1 MNKEEL
7 AEIYHLANERF
18 TKQYS
23 LLYNDEYYQTYE
35 AVPMAYAPYRP
46 KAGAIVNAFA
56 NYRLSHPLVR
66 WYYKI
71 KELSQW
77 RINIK
82 LYKGD

>member
-1 MNKEEL
+1 MDKKEL
-7 AEIYHLANERF
+7 AEFYDLANDTR
-18 TKQYS
+18 
-23 LLYNDEYYQTYE
+23 YNDKYYQTYE
-35 AVPMAYAPYRP
+35 AVPMASAPYRP

-71 KELSQW
+71 KEVLQ

>member
-1 MNKEEL
+1 MNKKEL
-7 AEIYHLANERF
+7 AEIYDLANDTR
-18 TKQYS
+18 YS
-23 LLYNDEYYQTYE
+23 DKYYSTYE

-71 KELSQW
+71 KELLQW

>member
-1 MNKEEL
+1 MNKKEL
-7 AEIYHLANERF
+7 AEIYDLANDTR
-18 TKQYS
+18 YS
-23 LLYNDEYYQTYE
+23 EYYSTYD
-35 AVPMAYAPYRP
+35 AVPMASAPYRP

-66 WYYKI
+66 WYYRI
-71 KELSQW
+71 KEILNW

>member
-1 MNKEEL
+1 MR
-7 AEIYHLANERF
+7 H
-18 TKQYS
+18 S
-23 LLYNDEYYQTYE
+23 DEYYQTWE
-35 AVPMAYAPYRP
+35 GAAVPMNYSPYRP

-66 WYYKI
+66 GYYKI

>member
-1 MNKEEL
+1 MNKKEL
-7 AEIYHLANERF
+7 AEIYDLANDTR
-18 TKQYS
+18 YS
-23 LLYNDEYYQTYE
+23 DRYVGYE
-35 AVPMAYAPYRP
+35 VVAMCNKPPYKP
-46 KAGAIVNAFA
+46 KAGVIVDAFA

-71 KELSQW
+71 KEVLNW

>member
-1 MNKEEL
+1 MDKKEL
-7 AEIYHLANERF
+7 IEIYDLANDTR
-18 TKQYS
+18 YS
-23 LLYNDEYYQTYE
+23 EYYSTYE
-35 AVPMAYAPYRP
+35 AVPMASAPYRP

-71 KELSQW
+71 KELLQW

-82 LYKGD
+82 FYKGD

>member
-1 MNKEEL
+1 
-7 AEIYHLANERF
+7 
-18 TKQYS
+18 
-23 LLYNDEYYQTYE
+23 
-35 AVPMAYAPYRP
+35 MAYAPYRP

-66 WYYKI
+66 WYYRI
-71 KELSQW
+71 KEILNW

>member
-1 MNKEEL
+1 MNDEEL
-7 AEIYHLANERF
+7 AEIYDLANDTR
-18 TKQYS
+18 YS
-23 LLYNDEYYQTYE
+23 DRYVGYE
-35 AVPMAYAPYRP
+35 AVAMYHKSLYRP

-71 KELSQW
+71 KELLQW

>member
-1 MNKEEL
+1 MNKKEL
-7 AEIYHLANERF
+7 AEIYHLANKRF

-23 LLYNDEYYQTYE
+23 LLYNDEYYQTYDIGAE
-35 AVPMAYAPYRP
+35 PMKAYVIPHLV
-46 KAGAIVNAFA
+46 VNAFA

-71 KELSQW
+71 KELLQW

>member
-1 MNKEEL
+1 MNKKEL
-7 AEIYHLANERF
+7 AEIYDLANNTR
-18 TKQYS
+18 YS
-23 LLYNDEYYQTYE
+23 NEHYSTYE

-71 KELSQW
+71 KELLQW